1 MFVYLYFLLI
11 FFAVPVL
18 IIGWYLRKDIKNY
31 RRTILWCL
39 VFVYTIGLLWD
50 WLSFKT
56 GVWRYDSA
64 PTVGIWIDGL
74 PAEEFIGFYLLG
86 TFLITGVTLIIRKKF
101 THV

>member
-31 RRTILWCL
+31 RRTIFWCL

-74 PAEEFIGFYLLG
+74 SAEEFIGFYLLG
-86 TFLITGVTLIIRKKF
+86 TFLITGVILIIRKKL